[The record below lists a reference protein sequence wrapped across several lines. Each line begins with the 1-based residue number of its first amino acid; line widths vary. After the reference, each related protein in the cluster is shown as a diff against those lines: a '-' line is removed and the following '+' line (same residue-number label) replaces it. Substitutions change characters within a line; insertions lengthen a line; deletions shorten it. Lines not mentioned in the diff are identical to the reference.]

1 MLFAFYLIRK
11 PPVFQKIMKMLTWFI
26 SSNSRKDYH
35 DVNKS
40 ENGQKAIATSS
51 LSSHGYLKILFYFYQ
66 VAGLL
71 TVPSY
76 GAGELL
82 TDKTVF
88 PITSLFDFQLY
99 LHIFIAMEYLPF
111 CRSHA
116 ADQNTDSSVCRHGN
130 LLGNTV
136 LLPSAQRA

>member
-1 MLFAFYLIRK
+1 
-11 PPVFQKIMKMLTWFI
+11 MLTWFI

-35 DVNKS
+35 DVDKS

-51 LSSHGYLKILFYFYQ
+51 FSSHGYLKILFYFYQ

-82 TDKTVF
+82 TDKIVF
-88 PITSLFDFQLY
+88 PITSIFDFKLY
-99 LHIFIAMEYLPF
+99 PHSDWNICPFAGLTPLTKTLTQVFVVMAIFSL
-111 CRSHA
+111 R
-116 ADQNTDSSVCRHGN
+116 ADDN
-130 LLGNTV
+130 
-136 LLPSAQRA
+136 